1 MSNGGGGGPAP
12 DKSTDE
18 AAFSVRKST
27 PDLLRHVLEA
37 TLARGAGEMTAEE
50 LQELQTLARNIL
62 QDSPAERLD
71 MALVAER
78 LVSCLLSSRFPDLG
92 NPAANRLMCQRIAA
106 SLCGDPT
113 SMQRLKTLWNQLQR
127 SIT

>member
-1 MSNGGGGGPAP
+1 MSNGVGGPAP
-12 DKSTDE
+12 DKSADE
-18 AAFSVRKST
+18 ATFSVRKST

-50 LQELQTLARNIL
+50 LQELQNLARNIL
-62 QDSPAERLD
+62 QDSSAERLD
-71 MALVAER
+71 MAHIAER
-78 LVSCLLSSRFPDLG
+78 LVSCLLSTRFPDLG
-92 NPAANRLMCQRIAA
+92 NATANRQMCQRIAA